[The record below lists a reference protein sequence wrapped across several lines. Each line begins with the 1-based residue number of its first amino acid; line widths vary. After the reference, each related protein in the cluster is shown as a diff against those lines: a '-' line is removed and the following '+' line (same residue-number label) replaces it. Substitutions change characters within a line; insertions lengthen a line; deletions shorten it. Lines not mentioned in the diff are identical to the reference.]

1 MYIVMTK
8 GPKRGKILILCI
20 LFNILI
26 SLLMDQSEKLFRHVV
41 RFTTLSV
48 YLNLKKL
55 KWKINE
61 IKGNISI
68 LNSVTLLDS
77 FMLKMS
83 FVLF

>member
-1 MYIVMTK
+1 MTK

-55 KWKINE
+55 K
-61 IKGNISI
+61 
-68 LNSVTLLDS
+68 
-77 FMLKMS
+77 
-83 FVLF
+83 